1 MSLAAKRATL
11 ETSLQNTGLTRVYPE
26 ETEQAQPPCFV
37 IGNPTGTYDDD
48 FDGGLTYVFPVV
60 LLISRAPGGDRAI
73 RDIDPYI
80 QTDGTASVP
89 HAVNVGQQRVIGFTN
104 FGGGYT
110 IGTDE
115 FVGVT
120 FEVHV
125 LAD

>member
-11 ETSLQNTGLTRVYPE
+11 EARLLTTGLQRVYPE

-48 FDGGLTYVFPVV
+48 FEHGLTYVFPVV
-60 LLISRAPGGDRAI
+60 LLISRAPGGARAI
-73 RDIDPYI
+73 SDIDPYI
-80 QTDGTASVP
+80 QTDGAASVP
-89 HAVNVGQQRVIGFTN
+89 KAVNVGQQRCVGFTN

-120 FEVHV
+120 FEIHA
-125 LAD
+125 LND